1 MSHRAA
7 TPSAVEVEDAPGV
20 RPDHTAHPT
29 HHRPD
34 IQALR
39 ALAVTLVVTYHFWPG
54 RIPGGF
60 IGVDVFFVISG
71 FLITSALLR
80 RPPEGIRDLGAFW
93 ARRILRLI
101 PAAAL
106 TIAVTLLVV
115 WVLRP
120 TTEWAPAGRH
130 GLTSMFYVENWRLI
144 SDATDYLRAHATASP
159 FQHFWSLSIEEQF
172 YVLWPVLVGL
182 GALVDRR
189 LRGNG
194 RAVLGLLAVV
204 TIASLV
210 SSLTLSWSAPAEA
223 YFATPARMWQ
233 LGIGGL
239 LAWLVLHRR
248 TSGSSTVRG
257 AVAIAALGVVLASA
271 LLITGDTVYPGW
283 AALLPTIGAA
293 LLIHADDP
301 DGPLS
306 LRRITHSR
314 PVQLVGDCSYAIYLW
329 HWPLVVL
336 APGIL
341 GVRRGFAVSL
351 ALIALTLVVSWLSTR
366 FVENALRPR
375 PGSTYVGRRAVV
387 VLAACSLVVVA
398 LAWGMLRASDA
409 AVQASADRVRD
420 ALPTSL
426 VPTCT
431 GAGALDPA
439 LDCSEPDELVTAPEF
454 VRDDLPLSVIVGQ
467 CINWP
472 PFDELVTCS
481 VGDTTEP
488 ERRIALFGNSHAG
501 HWEPAMTAIAGEHHW
516 QVDTYTVGGCEP
528 TTDNADAPVVDQQ
541 LVDACDEIVGR
552 AIDAVLAD
560 HDLVVM
566 STFDRGGTSPEVYE
580 ATLRRLTEA
589 GLPVLVIRDTPAT
602 GDPDHDTASCVSE
615 HLDDTTA
622 CDGTRKKWLGR
633 DPLSVAAKAL
643 QAEGSDLITTVDLV
657 RHICRGDVCPAVVGG
672 VIVYA
677 DYNHLSKTYSAT
689 LAPYLEPAVLRAME
703 TGDGDQEQQR

>member
-1 MSHRAA
+1 MSHLAA
-7 TPSAVEVEDAPGV
+7 TPAAVGEEAPGV

-54 RIPGGF
+54 RVPGGF

-80 RPPEGIRDLGAFW
+80 RPPESVRDLGAFW

-106 TIAVTLLVV
+106 TIAVTLAVV
-115 WVLRP
+115 WLLRP
-120 TTEWAPAGRH
+120 TAEWAPAARH

-172 YVLWPVLVGL
+172 YVVWPVLVGL
-182 GALVDRR
+182 GALAGRR
-189 LRGNG
+189 LRRNG
-194 RAVLGLLAVV
+194 LAVLGLLAAV
-204 TIASLV
+204 TVASLV
-210 SSLTLSWSAPAEA
+210 ASFSLSWSAPAEA

-233 LGIGGL
+233 LGVGGL
-239 LAWLVLHRR
+239 LAWLVLDRR
-248 TSGSSTVRG
+248 GGGSSTGRG
-257 AVAIAALGVVLASA
+257 AVALAALAVVLGSA
-271 LLITGDTVYPGW
+271 LLITGETVYPGW

-306 LRRITHSR
+306 LRWITHSR

-336 APGIL
+336 APGVL
-341 GVRRGFAVSL
+341 GVRRGLALSL
-351 ALIALTLVVSWLSTR
+351 ALIGLTLVVSWLSTR

-375 PGSTYVGRRAVV
+375 PGTTYVGRRAVV
-387 VLAACSLVVVA
+387 VLAVCSVVVVA
-398 LAWGMLRASDA
+398 LAWAMLRQSESAVADA
-409 AVQASADRVRD
+409 EDRVRD

-426 VPTCT
+426 EPTCT

-439 LDCSEPDELVTAPEF
+439 LDCTEPDELVTTPEF
-454 VRDDLPLSVIVGQ
+454 SRGDLPLSIIVGQ
-467 CINWP
+467 CISWP
-472 PFDELVTCS
+472 PFGDQPVTCS

-488 ERRIALFGNSHAG
+488 VKKVALFGNSHAG
-501 HWEPAMTAIAGEHHW
+501 QWEPAVTAIAAEHQW
-516 QVDTYTVGGCEP
+516 QVDTYVIGVCQP
-528 TTDNADAPVVDQQ
+528 TTDNAEAPSVDPVQI
-541 LVDACDEIVGR
+541 DACDELVER
-552 AIDAVLAD
+552 TIDRVVAD

-566 STFDRGGTSPEVYE
+566 STLDRDSTSPDIYE

-589 GLPVLVIRDTPAT
+589 GVPVLVIRDTPAPM
-602 GDPDHDTASCVSE
+602 DPDYDTVTCVSE

-622 CDGTRKKWLGR
+622 CDGTRRKYVGP
-633 DPLSVAAKAL
+633 DPLTEAARAVD
-643 QAEGSDLITTVDLV
+643 SDLITTVDLAD
-657 RHICRGDVCPAVVGG
+657 HICRDRVCPAVIGG

-689 LAPYLEPAVLRAME
+689 LAPYLEPAVLAAMQ
-703 TGDGDQEQQR
+703 TGE